1 MILYSLQEVFGFF
14 SYFTIPLLGAV
25 SEKRYTT
32 SHPFSLLA
40 PKLLAP
46 FCSRWKPNT
55 SSSAEGVWPVKSLEK
70 LSVHLSEQQTDGWE
84 SAFPPQPSPTI
95 CLPCYPHVSVPL
107 KITRRSL
114 ASSEKTT
121 APSQLKSELAHMVEV
136 KLRSSSQKC
145 FVKFFCR
152 QVFSSKIVSP
162 RLLFCLVS
170 LSFIFLVELKC
181 RHSLLADVVWDSYIL
196 LCLYFSA
203 FITASLSARWIKG
216 LSIVQSMQAIH
227 DGLFYLAIFSSM
239 WFIVCRWFIVR
250 KLLLNPASAC
260 GWLKFRSPCS
270 LFTSAFLS
278 TQIFVCSKEQ

>member
-1 MILYSLQEVFGFF
+1 MCDSLQSPGSFWFLLLFHYPFTQRCLWKTLHKIPSFF
-14 SYFTIPLLGAV
+14 FFL
-25 SEKRYTT
+25 
-32 SHPFSLLA
+32 LLA

-46 FCSRWKPNT
+46 FCLRWKPHT
-55 SSSAEGVWPVKSLEK
+55 SSPAAGVWPVESLEE
-70 LSVHLSEQQTDGWE
+70 LSVHLSRHQTDQE
-84 SAFPPQPSPTI
+84 SVFSPQPSPAI
-95 CLPCYPHVSVPL
+95 CLPSTSIPL
-107 KITRRSL
+107 KIAWRSL
-114 ASSEKTT
+114 ASSAKTT
-121 APSQLKSELAHMVEV
+121 APSQPKSELAHMVEV

-145 FVKFFCR
+145 FVKFFSR

-203 FITASLSARWIKG
+203 FITSSLSARWIKG

-227 DGLFYLAIFSSM
+227 DGLFYLAIFSRM

-278 TQIFVCSKEQ
+278 TQIFVWSKEQ

>member
-14 SYFTIPLLGAV
+14 SCFTIPLLSAA
-25 SEKRYTT
+25 SEKCYTW
-32 SHPFSLLA
+32 SHLFFFLLLA
-40 PKLLAP
+40 PKLSAL
-46 FCSRWKPNT
+46 FCARWKPNT
-55 SSSAEGVWPVKSLEK
+55 SSSAEGIWPVKSLEEF
-70 LSVHLSEQQTDGWE
+70 SVHLSTI
-84 SAFPPQPSPTI
+84 FPPQPSPTLS
-95 CLPCYPHVSVPL
+95 LPCYPHFSVPL

-114 ASSEKTT
+114 AISEKTT
-121 APSQLKSELAHMVEV
+121 APSQPKSELAHMVEV

-145 FVKFFCR
+145 FVKFFSR

-196 LCLYFSA
+196 LCLYFRA

>member
-1 MILYSLQEVFGFF
+1 MTVTAACEITGK
-14 SYFTIPLLGAV
+14 A
-25 SEKRYTT
+25 
-32 SHPFSLLA
+32 
-40 PKLLAP
+40 
-46 FCSRWKPNT
+46 FCSPQW
-55 SSSAEGVWPVKSLEK
+55 AGGW
-70 LSVHLSEQQTDGWE
+70 QTGE
-84 SAFPPQPSPTI
+84 RLPSQPSPAI
-95 CLPCYPHVSVPL
+95 CLPCNPHTSVPL
-107 KITRRSL
+107 RITGRSL
-114 ASSEKTT
+114 AFQKR
-121 APSQLKSELAHMVEV
+121 QLLHQSGNLSLHICL
-136 KLRSSSQKC
+136 KLRSSSQKR
-145 FVKFFCR
+145 FVKLFSR
-152 QVFSSKIVSP
+152 QAFSSKIVSP
-162 RLLFCLVS
+162 CLIFCLVS
-170 LSFIFLVELKC
+170 FSFIFLVELKC

-196 LCLYFSA
+196 LCLYFRA